1 MSVPAP
7 LVVPALKRHTA
18 TVIVAHGLGDSGAG
32 WMFLAENWRRRN
44 KFDEVSFIFPSA
56 PSIPITINMGMRM
69 PGWYDIM
76 SLSDINQRSEDEAG
90 IKRSMEYFHG
100 LIKQEMDKGIPS
112 NRIVIG
118 GFSQGGAMSLL
129 SGVTFPHKLGGIFG
143 LSCYLLLQNKIR
155 EMVPEENP
163 NKDTPIFMAH
173 GDVDPVVRYEWGQRT
188 ASKLKEWGWKVDFKT
203 YQGLPH
209 SADPEEIDDLEAY
222 LRDRLPPLGDKED
235 ASGSL

>member
-1 MSVPAP
+1 MAIPAP

-56 PSIPITINMGMRM
+56 PSIPVTINMGMRM
-69 PGWYDIM
+69 PGWYDIL
-76 SLSDINQRSEDEAG
+76 SLSDINQRSEDETG
-90 IKRSMEYFHG
+90 IKRSMEYFHS

-129 SGVTFPHKLGGIFG
+129 SGVTSPNKLGGIFG

-155 EMVPEENP
+155 EMVPEDNP
-163 NKDTPIFMAH
+163 NKETPIFMGH
-173 GDVDPVVRYEWGQRT
+173 GDADPVVRYDWGQRT
-188 ASKLKEWGWKVDFKT
+188 AGKLKEWGWKVDFKT
-203 YQGLPH
+203 YPGLPH
-209 SADPEEIDDLEAY
+209 SADPEEIEDLEAY
-222 LRDRLPPLGDKED
+222 LRDRIPPLGDKED